1 MRIPIRAFRA
11 QTLAT
16 IGVAFALALGSMAS
30 RAQAPQPAQSGAKPI
45 SVIVPF
51 SAGSASDV
59 IGRLLLDRVA
69 LNSGR
74 SFVYLNRPAAGGNV
88 GTLSVVRAEPD
99 GLTIGFSTSGPLAVN
114 KILNSDLG
122 YDPEKDLQAI
132 GVVAVLPNIVVVS
145 VELPIDSLAKLID
158 YLRKT
163 PDVGYGSVGNGSSQH
178 LAGAFFEQLIGAR
191 MTHVPYRVTGNLV
204 TDLASGRVP
213 VSFQLLPN
221 VLASIQGAKI
231 RPLAVAAKTRLAALP
246 NVPTAAEAG
255 LPEYESAAWF
265 ALIAPR
271 GLSRSFVD
279 RLNADVNVA
288 LRDPAVRAR
297 FTELGAEPRESS
309 PEDMSRVMAADIAK
323 WSEIIRKGGIT
334 LGQ

>member
-1 MRIPIRAFRA
+1 MNLLRKLGARTAA
-11 QTLAT
+11 
-16 IGVAFALALGSMAS
+16 GALGMLLTAAWVGNT
-30 RAQAPQPAQSGAKPI
+30 AQAQAQQAASKPI

-59 IGRLLLDRVA
+59 IGRFLLDKVA
-69 LNSGR
+69 ANSGR

-114 KILNSDLG
+114 KILNAELG
-122 YDPEKDLQAI
+122 YDPEKDLQPI

-145 VELPIDSLAKLID
+145 AELPIDSLARLID
-158 YLRKT
+158 YLKKT
-163 PDVGYGSVGNGSSQH
+163 PDVGYGSVGPGSSQH

-204 TDLASGRVP
+204 TDLVSGRVP

-221 VLASIQGAKI
+221 VLGSIQGAKV
-231 RPLAVAAKTRLAALP
+231 RPLAVAAKSRLPALP

-271 GLSRSFVD
+271 GIARAYVD

-288 LRDPAVRAR
+288 LRDPAVRSR
-297 FTELGAEPRESS
+297 FSDLGAEPRESS
-309 PEDMSRVMAADIAK
+309 PEDMTRVMADDIAK
-323 WSEIIRKGGIT
+323 WGAIIRKGGISLT
-334 LGQ
+334 Q